1 MAIDTRARRVQH
13 RREPNCAY
21 GTRRSELCLAAGHL
35 AVEPAVVKTAL
46 LPCPALEP
54 AWSRIASRALIAHV
68 AIAAGDV
75 EWHHYSGISLTDAH
89 PQTHACNPDL
99 RSSGAEGAERKRE
112 PGTRKGPA
120 RARVLSAAPQLP
132 VPTSSPF
139 PYLPFPYL
147 QFVGANLP
155 PKFMRFGTRYCRY

>member
-1 MAIDTRARRVQH
+1 MA
-13 RREPNCAY
+13 P
-21 GTRRSELCLAAGHL
+21 
-35 AVEPAVVKTAL
+35 L
-46 LPCPALEP
+46 L
-54 AWSRIASRALIAHV
+54 R
-68 AIAAGDV
+68 
-75 EWHHYSGISLTDAH
+75 ISLTDAY

-132 VPTSSPF
+132 VPTSSPISYLPF

-155 PKFMRFGTRYCRY
+155 PKFMRFVTRYSRY